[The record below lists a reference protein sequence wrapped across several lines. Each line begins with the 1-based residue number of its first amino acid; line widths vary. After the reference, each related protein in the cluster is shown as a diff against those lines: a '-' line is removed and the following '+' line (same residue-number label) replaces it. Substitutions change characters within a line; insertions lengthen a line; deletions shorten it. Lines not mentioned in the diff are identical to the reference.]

1 MSFRAL
7 LCALAL
13 PLAAQAAAPSL
24 TFTPPAGAPANGK
37 HVVLLSGDEEYRSE
51 EALPM
56 LAKILSQRHGFR
68 CTVLFPLDPDGTINP
83 ENQRSLAG
91 SAALDT
97 ADAIVMSLRFR
108 NWLEA
113 DMARFVAAFNRGVP
127 IIALR
132 TSTHAFNIP
141 AGGPHSQYSWNS
153 RAPWPGGFGKHVLGE
168 TWISHW
174 GRHKFEATR
183 GVAEPA
189 HAADPILRGVKDVF
203 GDSDVYEA
211 YPPADARILMR
222 GLVLKGMN
230 PGDAPADHAKARATD
245 KQPQGVNSPAMPIA
259 WTRLFRNEAGKEN
272 RIFTTTLGAATD
284 LVNEGSR
291 RLVVNAVFWGLG
303 LDVPAAAD
311 VRFVDPF
318 NPKPYGFKGY
328 RYRLTPDDYAL
339 GKEVPPGATPPPAPP
354 KPAPA
359 KKAAKQASAGGNAAA
374 PAASTAAAAPAP
386 AAKPGFQLNAGERV
400 AIVGNALADRMQHHG
415 WLETMIHLRHPEHNV
430 TVRNLA
436 FAGDEVV
443 TRARSKDFGT
453 PDEWLGKVQAGVV
466 FAFFGY
472 NESFA
477 GPEGLPKFREE
488 LATFLRET
496 RARTYNGLAP
506 PRIVLFSPTAVEKLP
521 DPNFEHKPQVNANLE
536 TYTRAMAEVAR
547 DLAGVTFVDLF
558 TPSKRLFEE
567 AARKGEPPLTI
578 NGVHFNDA
586 GEGRLSREIYP
597 ALFGGSAPD
606 VDAPAA
612 RKLRSLVNEKSAMW
626 HSRYRSVDGYNIYGD
641 RSKIAY
647 VSHPDAP
654 KITNTQVMME
664 ELAQRDVMTT
674 NLERRVWAAAAGK
687 TGPVEM
693 LPLPVV
699 TAFGTNKPGPN
710 IDGTYPFLDG
720 DEATSL
726 MTLAPGLQVNLF
738 ASEKQF
744 PELAKPVQMAWDAKG
759 RLWVAAWPSYPGRTP
774 TSKVADKL
782 LVLEDTDRDGRAD
795 KCTVFLDG
803 LNCPTGF
810 NFYKDGVL
818 VVQAPDLWYVRDTD
832 GDGRA
837 DWKERILMGLDSADS
852 HHQTNAMIYEPGGA
866 LLLSDGVFH
875 RTQVEGVEGA
885 VRNIDGAIFRYEP
898 LTGKFDRYVAYGFAN
913 PHGRAFDRWGN
924 DLIVDATGNNTY
936 FGPAFSGRIDHPGK
950 HPRMKTVWDRPARP
964 SAGSTFLTSRHFP
977 EEYWG
982 SFLNPNVIGFQG
994 IYRVKMVDDG
1004 SGLKGERQP
1013 DVISSTDRNFRP
1025 IDTTTGP
1032 DGALY
1037 VCDWHNP
1044 LIGHLQSHL
1053 RDSNR
1058 DHVHGRIYRIT
1069 AKDRPLAWQPKIA
1082 GEPIPALLELL
1093 KRGENHIRNL
1103 AKIELGNHDSDRV
1116 VAAAKAWAAKLDPAA
1131 PDHAHHLAE
1140 ALWVHQWHNRVDL
1153 DLLSRQ
1159 LNSPSADARAA
1170 AVRVLCYW
1178 REKVPNAL
1186 AELRRLAVDE
1196 HPRVRLQAV
1205 RAASFFTVVEA
1216 TEVALAALQKPVDY
1230 YLDYVIGETLRQ
1242 LRPQWRQRIGEG
1254 GNFAGGDPAATRYLL
1269 RTLTVAEVQAMP
1281 RTADVSENLLGRSS
1295 VNDATRAEAL
1305 AALAKARGAE
1315 PVALLLRTL
1324 ESPGE
1329 IDAKGVGRLL
1339 LNQPAAALAQHRAGL
1354 LKLAMADTADGR
1366 TYAWAAL
1373 ALADKT
1379 LERVWQE
1386 AATSPLS
1393 RASLLGGIPLI
1404 PDAALRATAFE
1415 RVMPILGQA
1424 ITDIQGPD
1432 NIVAAIQ
1439 RDAIRSAVSTRR
1451 EPAAVFAA
1459 LTVMLE
1465 RGYQV
1470 PTAAQGLRTL
1480 PRDSWSA
1487 EGAGR
1492 AARAL
1497 VAWAG
1502 KAHPNERTGRD
1513 YVESVQVA
1521 EDLAGLLPANEADA
1535 LRQTL
1540 SGLRVAVF
1548 VVRAVVEGMRYDTPR
1563 IVVQAGRA
1571 FDLIFDNPDVMPHN
1585 LVVVK
1590 PGTREQVG
1598 VAAAAMTP
1606 EARDSKGRTFV
1617 PDLGSVVAATKM
1629 LEAGQSETLKIPAS
1643 ALRTEGEYEYVCTF
1657 PGHWAMMWGKLI
1669 VTKDVDAYLKANP
1682 ATPAAA
1688 AAAAPHG
1695 GSGHNH

>member
-230 PGDAPADHAKARATD
+230 PGDAPADHAKPRATD

-259 WTRLFRNEAGKEN
+259 WTRLFRNEAGREN

>member
-230 PGDAPADHAKARATD
+230 PGDAPADHAKPRATD

>member
-230 PGDAPADHAKARATD
+230 PGDAPADHAKPRATD

-1103 AKIELGNHDSDRV
+1103 AKIELGNHDSERV

>member
-230 PGDAPADHAKARATD
+230 PGDAPADHAKPRATD

-259 WTRLFRNEAGKEN
+259 WTRLFRNEAGREN

-1103 AKIELGNHDSDRV
+1103 AKIELGNHESDRV

-1439 RDAIRSAVSTRR
+1439 RDAIRSAVSSRR